1 MPILSGDYFLRL
13 GARVS
18 QGLQAAGYP
27 YCRGQVMASDPRWC
41 RSLPDWLATYDAWLR
56 RAQPQDITD
65 LSVFLDFRLVHGEA
79 ALVAEM
85 QRHVHETLP
94 GERGVQYQLARNALT
109 FRPPVRLPGNIYLGG
124 GAEQAGHID
133 LKDALQP
140 MVAFARVYAARH
152 RVDQTHTLERI
163 AALTERGLLPQ
174 GSREEIGDAYDFL
187 MGLRL
192 QLQVAALRDGRAPTN
207 SVELSSLS
215 HGRQEL
221 LRQSFAQI
229 ASVQRIAEN
238 EFPEG

>member
-1 MPILSGDYFLRL
+1 MYALTPGADADLSGDYFLRL

-140 MVAFARVYAARH
+140 MARLRRRLCCTPSSSTRCSASASRHSPSAGCCRRAAVRKSA
-152 RVDQTHTLERI
+152 TPMT
-163 AALTERGLLPQ
+163 
-174 GSREEIGDAYDFL
+174 S
-187 MGLRL
+187 
-192 QLQVAALRDGRAPTN
+192 
-207 SVELSSLS
+207 
-215 HGRQEL
+215 
-221 LRQSFAQI
+221 
-229 ASVQRIAEN
+229 
-238 EFPEG
+238 